1 MAQKWPSLQLT
12 KRSLAV
18 IDRLGLHQLQV
29 CMAKTPYSFSDQPR
43 LLGAPEGF
51 TMGVR
56 DITLSLGA
64 GFAVVITGNI
74 VTMPGLPAKPA
85 AEGLLVDEDGVISGL
100 E

>member
-1 MAQKWPSLQLT
+1 
-12 KRSLAV
+12 
-18 IDRLGLHQLQV
+18 
-29 CMAKTPYSFSDQPR
+29 MAKTPYSFSDQPR

-85 AEGLLVDEDGVISGL
+85 AEGLRVDEDGVLHGL

>member
-1 MAQKWPSLQLT
+1 
-12 KRSLAV
+12 
-18 IDRLGLHQLQV
+18 
-29 CMAKTPYSFSDQPR
+29 
-43 LLGAPEGF
+43 
-51 TMGVR
+51 MGVR

-64 GFAVVITGNI
+64 GFAVVITGSI